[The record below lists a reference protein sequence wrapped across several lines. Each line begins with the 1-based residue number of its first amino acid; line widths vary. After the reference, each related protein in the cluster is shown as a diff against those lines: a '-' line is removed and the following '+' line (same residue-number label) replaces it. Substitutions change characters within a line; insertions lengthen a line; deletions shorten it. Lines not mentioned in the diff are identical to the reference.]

1 MKINTLQLKNY
12 TAMNTKKYL
21 IILLSLFLLINN
33 LPLSACSTFMI
44 NNGKSFLIG
53 HNLDMNIEISGM
65 IYINKRGLEKESVSF
80 VELFD
85 GITDSLPKL
94 KWVSKYG
101 SVTYNPIGRELIDGG
116 LNEAG
121 LYIGEMSLNQNHQY
135 PIFKNSPKIAV
146 ALWIQY
152 ILDNFAS
159 VDEVVK
165 FVPGATI
172 DGQGFNWHFFV
183 TDKKGNQAIIEFVN
197 GKTIIHKND
206 DMPVKLLCNTQ
217 YADDMDTLKQYKG
230 FGGNR
235 VIDLKNKSE
244 KNRIISGAEMLQFNK
259 HNPAES
265 DVKYA
270 FDILKQLD
278 FGITKWSIVYD
289 VKNMKMYY
297 RTSIDSIVKHF
308 DFSSYDFSCKNPVMM
323 LDINKNLR
331 SEDVIKE
338 FIPYTKQAN
347 KEQLE
352 KLFTAIGMKE
362 KKSFSE
368 MIERFTNYPEMIKC
382 K

>member
-1 MKINTLQLKNY
+1 MKKMKSNY
-12 TAMNTKKYL
+12 SKMKTKKYL
-21 IILLSLFLLINN
+21 VSLLILFLLINN
-33 LPLSACSTFMI
+33 LPLSGCSTFMI

-53 HNLDMNIEISGM
+53 HNLDMNMEISGM

-80 VELFD
+80 GELFD
-85 GITDSLPKL
+85 GITDSLPRL

-101 SVTYNPIGRELIDGG
+101 SVTYNPISRELIDGG
-116 LNEAG
+116 LNEVG

-135 PIFKNSPKIAV
+135 PVFKGRPKVAV
-146 ALWIQY
+146 AMWMQY

-159 VDEVVK
+159 VDEVVE
-165 FVPGATI
+165 FIPDVTI
-172 DGQGFNWHFFV
+172 DGPGFNWHFFV
-183 TDKKGNQAIIEFVN
+183 TDKKGDQAIIEFVN

-217 YADDMDTLKQYKG
+217 YSSDLDTLKQYKG

-235 VIDLKNKSE
+235 EIDLKNKSD

-259 HNPAES
+259 HNPGES
-265 DVKYA
+265 DVNYA

-289 VKNMKMYY
+289 IKNMKMYY
-297 RTSIDSIVKHF
+297 RTSLDTVVKQF
-308 DFSSYDFSCKNPVMM
+308 DFSSYDFSCKTPVMM
-323 LDINKNLR
+323 LDINKSLR
-331 SEDVIKE
+331 SEDVIKD
-338 FIPYTKQAN
+338 FIPYTKQEN
-347 KEQLE
+347 KAQLE

-362 KKSFSE
+362 KKTFPE
-368 MIERFTNYPEMIKC
+368 MVERFADYPEKIKC

>member
-1 MKINTLQLKNY
+1 MKDLK
-12 TAMNTKKYL
+12 
-21 IILLSLFLLINN
+21 IISIVCLFLIINN

-44 NNGKSFLIG
+44 NNGKNFLIG
-53 HNLDMNIEISGM
+53 HNLDMNIEIPGM
-65 IYINKRGLEKESVSF
+65 IYINKRGLEKESISF

-85 GITDSLPKL
+85 GVADSIPKL

-101 SVTYNPIGRELIDGG
+101 SVTYNPLGRELIDGG
-116 LNEAG
+116 LNEGG

-135 PIFKNSPKIAV
+135 PVYANKPKIAV
-146 ALWIQY
+146 ALWLQY
-152 ILDNFAS
+152 ILDSFAS
-159 VDEVVK
+159 VDEVIK
-165 FVPGATI
+165 FVSEVTI
-172 DGQGFNWHFFV
+172 DGPGFNWHFFV
-183 TDKKGNQAIIEFVN
+183 TDKKGNQAIIEFIN

-206 DMPVKLLCNTQ
+206 NIPVKLLCNNQ
-217 YADDMDTLKQYKG
+217 YSNDLDTLKLYKG

-235 VIDLKNKSE
+235 DIDLTNKSE
-244 KNRIISGAEMLQFNK
+244 KNRIVSGAEMLQFNK

-265 DVKYA
+265 DVNYA

-297 RTSIDSIVKHF
+297 RTNKDTVIKQF
-308 DFSSYDFSCKNPVMM
+308 DFSSYDFSCKEPVMM

-331 SEDVIKE
+331 SEDVRKD

-347 KEQLE
+347 KAQLE
-352 KLFTAIGMKE
+352 KLFTDIGMKE
-362 KKSFSE
+362 KKTFPK
-368 MIERFTNYPEMIKC
+368 MVERFANYPETVRC